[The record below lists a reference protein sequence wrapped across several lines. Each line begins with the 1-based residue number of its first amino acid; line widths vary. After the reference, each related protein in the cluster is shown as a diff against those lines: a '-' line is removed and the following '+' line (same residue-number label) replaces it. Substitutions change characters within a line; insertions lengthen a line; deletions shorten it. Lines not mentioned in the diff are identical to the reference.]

1 MLFSRRDRPSTAA
14 GLVQGLQFE
23 NRVTRRKVVERFHY
37 RSSWNREESLNL
49 AREAIEIS
57 FENRRAQV
65 GGKLPYGVPTTP
77 QGADEYNLADCAGIA
92 HTIGIAASANQI
104 PSLSELDRVDG

>member
-37 RSSWNREESLNL
+37 RSSWNQEESLNL

-65 GGKLPYGVPTTP
+65 GGKLAYGIATAL
-77 QGADEYNLADCAGIA
+77 QGADEYDFADCAGIV
-92 HTIGIAASANQI
+92 HPIGIAAGANQI
-104 PSLSELDRVDG
+104 PSPSELNRVDG